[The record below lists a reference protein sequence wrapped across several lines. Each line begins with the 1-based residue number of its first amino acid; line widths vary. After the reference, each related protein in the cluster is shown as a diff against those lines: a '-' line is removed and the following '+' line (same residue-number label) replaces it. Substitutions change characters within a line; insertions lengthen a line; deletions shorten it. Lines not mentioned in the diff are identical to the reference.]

1 MKEAKSMSI
10 TPVLECLKT
19 GKLILSSWDNGYSW
33 VVHDWKGARGRLKCA
48 NKIYFLTGVLV
59 AQVFLAPNILNC
71 YLDLYMFLHACY
83 TSLKKPCER

>member
-33 VVHDWKGARGRLKCA
+33 VVHDWKGHEEGLSVPIR
-48 NKIYFLTGVLV
+48 F
-59 AQVFLAPNILNC
+59 
-71 YLDLYMFLHACY
+71 
-83 TSLKKPCER
+83 TS